1 MNKET
6 KTLGQVFSRYIPKN
20 DKQHDILSCSLS
32 LKTRID
38 RDKRFVEVDV
48 ATPHLIKKDD
58 LWQLCEDIRVTYELN
73 SLRIITKYP
82 TELFTEKYIPEI
94 LKEASVRGAVTH
106 GFFCEYEIKIE
117 QGNITIQ
124 IGTTNGGIDL
134 VCSSDA
140 PKIISDII
148 YDEFSLRYTVDI
160 IRDQNYSD
168 EEYFAERDRKLAE
181 ESARCLAEAMEARA
195 RAEKE
200 AANAPSGN
208 YSGGYGGYRGKDDN
222 RPDKAQMLADI
233 HAKLTT
239 LNENEV
245 INEQISEGVFK
256 TGNSVFDTNG
266 AELVYGEDFEP
277 EPVLMRDIKVEMK
290 NACLMGQVFGL
301 DVRQTRNKEKTIIS
315 FYITDEDSSFTV
327 KSVLPSEE
335 SDAITSNIKN
345 GAVIAV
351 LGNIKLDRFDAELAI
366 TPSAIKKIKKI
377 SRKDKWEDK
386 RVELHIH
393 TQMSMLDATI
403 PPDVLVNT
411 AHSWGHKA
419 VALTDHGNVQG
430 FPIAMIAAEKLNKKL
445 KADGKDPFKVIYGM
459 EAYFVDDT
467 SSVLYGSVDEGL
479 DGEFVV
485 FDIETTGKNPV
496 NCKITEIGAVLIC
509 NGEIKERFNT
519 FVDPECHIPE
529 FITELTGITDE
540 MVAGAPKQDEA
551 VRMFLEFAAGRML
564 IAHNASFDTGFI
576 KRVCSVYSIPFTN
589 PYLDTL
595 PLSRYVNTDLHRHT
609 LDRIAKYFSLDE
621 FNHHRACDDAEML
634 AQIYFKMADKLK
646 KEGISTFSELSEAAA
661 SSGSAY
667 KQRPY
672 HMVILVKNKV
682 GLKNLYK
689 LISYSY
695 LKYFYRYPLIPKT
708 VLNEHREGLII
719 SSACCSGELY
729 KAILEGKSDEEIQEI
744 ADYYDYF
751 EIQPLSNNSFL
762 LTKDGGVSS
771 MDELIDIN
779 KRIIEIGRST
789 GKPVCAT
796 TDAHVLNKED
806 EIGRKII
813 LAGKKMKDGDSD
825 IGLYFRTT
833 EEMYDEF
840 YYLDDDTKH
849 LVIIDNPNKIADMI
863 EVVRPIP
870 EGNYPPK
877 IDGADEELTQMCY
890 DTMHSMY
897 GENPP
902 ELVEK
907 RLKREL
913 DSIIKN
919 GFGVLY
925 IIAQKLV
932 KNSNDKGYLVG
943 SRGSVGSS
951 FVATMANITEVN
963 PLPPHYRCLSCK
975 YSDFDVGENVGSGF
989 DLPDK
994 YCPVCGEKMYGDGHD
1009 IPFET
1014 FLGFDGDKSPD
1025 IDLNFSG
1032 DVQGDAHKYTEVLF
1046 GEENVFRAGTLGTLA
1061 AKTAYGLYV
1070 MKYLE
1075 EKNITLTKAEIQ
1087 HLVNKCMGV
1096 KRTTGQHPG
1105 GIIVVPRE
1113 NEVYDFTPVQ
1123 HPADDPK
1130 SDIVTTH
1137 FAFEYLHDTILKL
1150 DILGHDVPTKY
1161 KMLEKYTNT
1170 SVLDAPM
1177 NDRRVYD
1184 LLLTTESLGI
1194 RPEQINS
1201 QVGTFGLPELGTKFV
1216 RQMLI
1221 DTRPQNFSDLL
1232 QISGLS
1238 HGTDVWLGNAQNLI
1252 KEGTCTISEVI
1263 GTRDNIMVYLLH
1275 KGLEPKMAFTIMEIV
1290 RKGNRPPKN
1299 LKQEHFDAMREH
1311 GVPEWYIDSCLKIKY
1326 MFPKAHAAAYI
1337 ISAIRLGWYKVYYPM
1352 EFYAAYFTAAPDGLD
1367 ATVVLKGEEA
1377 LRSLITEIENKPDT
1391 SQKDEEQ
1398 HTASQLAL
1406 EAICR
1411 GVEFLPVDLKKSDAK
1426 AFLPEDGKIRLP
1438 FSSLPNLGET
1448 AAENLAAACKNNEIY
1463 SVEELARFAKLSKTV
1478 IEILRQNGVLDS
1490 LSETNQL
1497 SMF

>member
-1 MNKET
+1 MSE
-6 KTLGQVFSRYIPKN
+6 KTLGLLFGRYEPKN
-20 DKQHDILSCSLS
+20 KKQHDILSCYLS
-32 LKTRID
+32 CKTRV
-38 RDKRFVEVDV
+38 DKEKRYVE
-48 ATPHLIKKDD
+48 AEFSSSSIIPKEELWELTED
-58 LWQLCEDIRVTYELN
+58 LRVVYELN
-73 SLRIITKYP
+73 SLRLIPHYPSELLSKKYMDD
-82 TELFTEKYIPEI
+82 I
-94 LKEASVRGAVTH
+94 LLDAAVRGAVTR
-106 GFFCEYEIKIE
+106 GFFNEYTLDITDDKIC
-117 QGNITIQ
+117 ITV
-124 IGTTNGGIDL
+124 GTTNGGIDL
-134 VCSSDA
+134 IYTGSA
-140 PKIISDII
+140 PDIVSDII
-148 YDEFSLRYTVDI
+148 FEEFGVRYKVEIVRNENYTDDGWYEDMMAQESEKFRKIAETAHLRG
-160 IRDQNYSD
+160 
-168 EEYFAERDRKLAE
+168 E
-181 ESARCLAEAMEARA
+181 
-195 RAEKE
+195 
-200 AANAPSGN
+200 NAPPDTP
-208 YSGGYGGYRGKDDN
+208 RGDN
-222 RPDKAQMLADI
+222 GHYDKQLDKTQMLEK
-233 HAKLTT
+233 AKSRLTT
-239 LNENEV
+239 LYDGEPYNEA
-245 INEQISEGVFK
+245 IGDGVYRVGRC
-256 TGNSVFDTNG
+256 TFDTDG
-266 AELVYGEDFEP
+266 AELIYGEDFDP
-277 EPVLMRDIKVEMK
+277 EPTLMRDIKEEMRGV
-290 NACLMGQVFGL
+290 CLFGEVFGM
-301 DVRQTRNKEKTIIS
+301 DSRQTRNKEKTIIS
-315 FYITDEDSSFTV
+315 FYMTDEDSAFTV
-327 KSVLPSEE
+327 KAVLPSEE
-335 SDAITSNIKN
+335 AGVITQNIKD
-345 GAVIAV
+345 GAVLAV
-351 LGNIKLDRFDAELAI
+351 CGAVKLDKFDGELAL
-366 TPSAIKKIKKI
+366 TPKCIKRIKKINK
-377 SRKDKWEDK
+377 KDKAENK
-386 RVELHIH
+386 RVELHVH

-403 PPDVLVNT
+403 PPDKLVNI

-430 FPIAMIAAEKLNKKL
+430 FPLAMMACEKINKKL
-445 KADGKDPFKVIYGM
+445 GEGQTPFKVIYGM

-467 SSVLYGSVDEGL
+467 SSVLYGNTEERL

-485 FDIETTGKNPV
+485 FDIETTGKNPIS
-496 NCKITEIGAVLIC
+496 CGITEIGAVRIK
-509 NGEIKERFNT
+509 NGEIVDSFNT
-519 FVDPECHIPE
+519 FVDPQMPIPE
-529 FITELTGITDE
+529 NIVKLTGITDE
-540 MVAGAPKQDEA
+540 MVKGAPKQDEA
-551 VRMFLEFAAGRML
+551 VKMFLEYANGNVL

-576 KRVCSVYSIPFTN
+576 KRVCTVNSIPFTN
-589 PYLDTL
+589 AYLDTL
-595 PLSRYVNTDLHRHT
+595 PLSRYVNTDLHKHT
-609 LDRIAKYFSLDE
+609 LDRIAKYYSLED
-621 FNHHRACDDAEML
+621 FNHHRACDDAQML
-634 AQIYFKMADKLK
+634 AKIYLKMAEKLE
-646 KEGISTFSELSEAAA
+646 KEGISTLLELQESAA
-661 SSGSAY
+661 SSSTAY

-729 KAILEGKSDEEIQEI
+729 KAILEGKGDDELREI

-751 EIQPLSNNSFL
+751 EIQPLMNNSFL
-762 LTKDGGVSS
+762 LTSDSGVKDIDG
-771 MDELIDIN
+771 LIEIN
-779 KRIIEIGRST
+779 KRIIDIAKSS
-789 GKPVCAT
+789 GKLVCAT
-796 TDAHVLNKED
+796 TDAHVLNPED

-833 EEMYDEF
+833 DEMLDEY
-840 YYLDDDTKH
+840 YYLDEETKKE
-849 LVIIDNPNKIADMI
+849 VVIDNPNRIADMI

-870 EGNYPPK
+870 KGNYPPK

-890 DTMHSMY
+890 DTMHDWY

-902 ELVEK
+902 EIVTK
-907 RLKREL
+907 RLEREL
-913 DSIIKN
+913 TSIIKN

-963 PLPPHYRCLSCK
+963 PLPPHYRCTHCK
-975 YSDFDVGENVGSGF
+975 YSDFNVGEDVGSGF

-994 YCPVCGEKMYGDGHD
+994 YCPVCGKKMMGDGHD

-1032 DVQGDAHKYTEVLF
+1032 DVQADAHKYTEVLF
-1046 GEENVFRAGTLGTLA
+1046 GAENVFRAGTLGTLA
-1061 AKTAYGLYV
+1061 SKTAYGLYV

-1075 EKNITLTKAEIQ
+1075 EKGLEVTKAQIQ
-1087 HLVNKCMGV
+1087 HLVNKCIGV

-1161 KMLEKYTNT
+1161 KKLEEYTNT
-1170 SVLDAPM
+1170 SVMDAPM

-1184 LLLTTESLGI
+1184 LLLSTEPLGI
-1194 RPEQINS
+1194 SPEEINS
-1201 QVGTFGLPELGTKFV
+1201 PVGTFGLPELGTKFV
-1216 RQMLI
+1216 RQMLV
-1221 DTRPQNFSDLL
+1221 DTKPKNFSDLL
-1232 QISGLS
+1232 QVSGLS

-1252 KEGTCTISEVI
+1252 KDGVCTISEVI

-1275 KGLEPKMAFTIMEIV
+1275 KGLEPKMAFTIMEYV
-1290 RKGNRPPKN
+1290 RKGNKPPKN
-1299 LKQEHFDAMREH
+1299 LKEEHFAAMREH
-1311 GVPEWYIDSCLKIKY
+1311 GVPEWYIESCLKIKY

-1337 ISAIRLGWYKVYYPM
+1337 ISAIRLGWYKIYYPM

-1367 ATVVLKGEEA
+1367 ATVVLKGKQA
-1377 LRSLITEIENKPDT
+1377 LRELIDEIEKKPDS
-1391 SQKDEEQ
+1391 SQKDAEQ

-1406 EAICR
+1406 EALCR
-1411 GVEFLPVDLKKSDAK
+1411 GVEFLPVDLKKSDAH
-1426 AFLPEDGKIRLP
+1426 AFLPENGKIRLP
-1438 FSSLPNLGET
+1438 FASLPNLGET
-1448 AAENLAAACKNNEIY
+1448 AAENIANACKQNEIY
-1463 SVEELARFAKLSKTV
+1463 SIEELVRFAKLSKTV

-1490 LSETNQL
+1490 LSETNQM